1 MHLRGKGAL
10 ALSSAAVGLLL
21 WNVKPAKAEF
31 EIQEATIEQG
41 SIEFEYRGAL
51 HWDLP
56 DASFDPLRQSH
67 ELEFQMGVTDWWMLS
82 VAPGLEQPLGE
93 NLKMTSLEVQT
104 QVQVLKR
111 KGDGLALAVQAGYQ
125 QALVQ
130 GDANATAFGPI
141 VEVVNGPISLI
152 LDPLFTKQLG
162 EFADQEGLG
171 FEYGWQLKYELR
183 ARWALALGMFGEI
196 DDLANAGPFA
206 AQNHS
211 LGPTLYYTF
220 GGAGS
225 DEAGK
230 VSAGED
236 KTGGDAPD
244 PSQLTVGVG
253 LQFGLTEATS
263 DVALKLDGQFEF

>member
-1 MHLRGKGAL
+1 
-10 ALSSAAVGLLL
+10 
-21 WNVKPAKAEF
+21 
-31 EIQEATIEQG
+31 
-41 SIEFEYRGAL
+41 
-51 HWDLP
+51 
-56 DASFDPLRQSH
+56 
-67 ELEFQMGVTDWWMLS
+67 
-82 VAPGLEQPLGE
+82 
-93 NLKMTSLEVQT
+93 
-104 QVQVLKR
+104 VLKR

-171 FEYGWQLKYELR
+171 FQYGWQLKYELR
-183 ARWALALGMFGEI
+183 ARWALALEMFGEI
-196 DDLANAGPFA
+196 DDLANAGPFT

-220 GGAGS
+220 GGVGS

-236 KTGGDAPD
+236 KTGDDAPD
-244 PSQLTVGVG
+244 PSQLTVGIG